1 MDIKKKYKNARA
13 IIVLTATLIAM
24 LLNIKYERDIIDS
37 LIILIIVLIVF
48 YAIASIAI
56 KLIDKIRLMEPKTNV
71 DSDKIP
77 KSNNNNYNNK
87 IEETEEAK

>member
-1 MDIKKKYKNARA
+1 MDFKTKCKNARA

-48 YAIASIAI
+48 YIIATIAI
-56 KLIDKIRLMEPKTNV
+56 KLIDKIRLMEPKTKIDNDV
-71 DSDKIP
+71 KRNAEDSGA
-77 KSNNNNYNNK
+77 NK
-87 IEETEEAK
+87 PENAEES

>member
-1 MDIKKKYKNARA
+1 MDFKTKCKNARA

-48 YAIASIAI
+48 YIIATVAI
-56 KLIDKIRLMEPKTNV
+56 KLIDKIRLMEPKTTV
-71 DSDKIP
+71 DNGAENKKDVTDNE
-77 KSNNNNYNNK
+77 KSEST
-87 IEETEEAK
+87 EET

>member
-1 MDIKKKYKNARA
+1 MDLKNKYKNARA

-37 LIILIIVLIVF
+37 LIILIIVLVVF
-48 YAIASIAI
+48 YVIASIAI

-71 DSDKIP
+71 DSTG
-77 KSNNNNYNNK
+77 NNSEDNK
-87 IEETEEAK
+87 EKAAEGKEKAK

>member
-1 MDIKKKYKNARA
+1 MDFKTKCKNARA

-48 YAIASIAI
+48 YIIATVAI
-56 KLIDKIRLMEPKTNV
+56 KLIDKIRLMEPKT
-71 DSDKIP
+71 KIDNDV
-77 KSNNNNYNNK
+77 KRNTDESGNNTVENA
-87 IEETEEAK
+87 EES

>member
-71 DSDKIP
+71 DSYKIP
-77 KSNNNNYNNK
+77 KINNNNDNNK